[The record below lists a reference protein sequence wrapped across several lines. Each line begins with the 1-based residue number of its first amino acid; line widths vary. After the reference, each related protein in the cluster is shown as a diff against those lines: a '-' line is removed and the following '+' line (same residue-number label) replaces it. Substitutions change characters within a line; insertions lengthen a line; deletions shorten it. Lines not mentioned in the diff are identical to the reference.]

1 MANQNNKNANK
12 NNGNKGGK
20 SFRGQLKEVAEK
32 IRTLPK
38 LANHWKGDGE
48 DHINIGNLAQT
59 DLGRMLNP
67 AKRMQFTHPVLGSF
81 ATLSNLWHFARA
93 RVPVDEIRTIPPRRT
108 ADMTRAGDG
117 TVTDPAGNFDYIVA
131 EGAWILVQRNV
142 KMRDMLKESTLPFDI
157 YQVNEAGLRSRIV
170 RLLPVVRIYEEIRL
184 ALKEDRDPNFKWLIH
199 SKGDPLASIRQ
210 RLGLPS
216 REELEARKEPVKRER
231 PAIVNIDDMKTV
243 KNEKASEK
251 PLPKTADVIELKAD
265 PVPADEAGEE
275 SDTSVCEVVT
285 IETFGSDTYPVT
297 EVVGEIVASG
307 HEIHPD
313 SVKIEEDVGQG
324 DSITEPSGDIGG
336 EIRKYLGEFAE
347 VPNANDIATST
358 EDFSTDAQDRPAEDG
373 TVEVQ

>member
-12 NNGNKGGK
+12 SNGNKGGK

-48 DHINIGNLAQT
+48 DHINIGNLAET

-117 TVTDPAGNFDYIVA
+117 TVTDQAGNFDYIVA

-142 KMRDMLKESTLPFDI
+142 KLRDMLKESTLPFDI

-231 PAIVNIDDMKTV
+231 PAIVNIDNMKTV
-243 KNEKASEK
+243 QNEKVSEK
-251 PLPKTADVIELKAD
+251 PLPKTADVVELKAD
-265 PVPADEAGEE
+265 PVPADEGVEE
-275 SDTSVCEVVT
+275 SDL
-285 IETFGSDTYPVT
+285 ISDSLA
-297 EVVGEIVASG
+297 EIAESG
-307 HEIHPD
+307 HEAHPD
-313 SVKIEEDVGQG
+313 NRAVVTDQGFDISPDSAEIEEEAGQ
-324 DSITEPSGDIGG
+324 DALITEPSDDIGG
-336 EIRKYLGEFAE
+336 EIRKYLGKIAE
-347 VPNANDIATST
+347 VTAVNDTATST
-358 EDFSTDAQDRPAEDG
+358 EDCSTDVQDPPAEDG